1 MSRTT
6 KSTLSL
12 KQLIIIT
19 VKIHLYDSVQD
30 VSDSNQSNNRNPL
43 IPLSSSTKQTFDN
56 WDSIVYQFYVMS
68 FYYKWL

>member
-1 MSRTT
+1 MSRTP